1 MSLSYE
7 FHIHKKYIFLHSY
20 SRWRQQQRRKKKI
33 CIHHR
38 KNCKTTRSIT
48 LAVWCWKKHRN
59 SWSETMKNLCRSHWK
74 QATLWLCRQWR
85 CVVYKKKIAFYFL
98 FPGSISLILHW
109 TLAFSGFFSFLWA
122 ILSVTG
128 TFFFLSL
135 LVSFYRYFFLLYLRC
150 CLQPFDV
157 VLLVLHR

>member
-1 MSLSYE
+1 MN
-7 FHIHKKYIFLHSY
+7 FIF
-20 SRWRQQQRRKKKI
+20 I
-33 CIHHR
+33 
-38 KNCKTTRSIT
+38 KNTSSFIAT
-48 LAVWCWKKHRN
+48 LDGDSSKEEK
-59 SWSETMKNLCRSHWK
+59 KNLYPSSEKLQNNALYYIGCMVLKETSK
-74 QATLWLCRQWR
+74 QLKRNDEKSVSFTLKTGNIMIMSTMTMR
-85 CVVYKKKIAFYFL
+85 CVQKKIAFYFL